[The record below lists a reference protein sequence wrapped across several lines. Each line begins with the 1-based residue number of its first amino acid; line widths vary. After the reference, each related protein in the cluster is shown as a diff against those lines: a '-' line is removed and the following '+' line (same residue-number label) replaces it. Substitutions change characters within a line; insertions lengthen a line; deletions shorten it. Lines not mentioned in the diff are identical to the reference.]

1 MHSRSHSTPIFPELR
16 EDETD
21 FVRTL
26 CKLTPFTPWNADE
39 EIAKVVECFGDDAM
53 EKVLHLGLDEAFFC
67 QYIKVTTSAPTA
79 IQNFR
84 TVGRFYEENSLR
96 NLPRQAFVL
105 HYVRATTYCGG

>member
-53 EKVLHLGLDEAFFC
+53 EKVVFL
-67 QYIKVTTSAPTA
+67 T
-79 IQNFR
+79 
-84 TVGRFYEENSLR
+84 
-96 NLPRQAFVL
+96 
-105 HYVRATTYCGG
+105 VRAEKDALS